1 MIFIFGDSFADPCDS
16 NYDYLWY
23 KNLSSEKRI
32 NYGKSATG
40 PIYTMGKVYDCIES
54 KMINDGDKM
63 VVMLSDP
70 KREEH
75 YDGMHGRMCLANY
88 LYFLK
93 TYSEKFKV
101 RTIAFTCFAKML
113 DRKMVEGISSEYFR
127 FVKDSLSW
135 VSANE
140 IGEEIPERD
149 MRSNHFMKKNHLV
162 LAGII
167 RNHFY
172 DQKNDE
178 RWDMKTNTFYPSSEF
193 IYDA

>member
-1 MIFIFGDSFADPCDS
+1 MIWIFGDSYADPCDS
-16 NYDYLWY
+16 DVDYLWY
-23 KNLSSEKRI
+23 KNLNDETT
-32 NYGKSATG
+32 NFGKSATG
-40 PIYTMGKVYDCIES
+40 PIYTMSKVYSCIT
-54 KMINDGDKM
+54 NDTIQRGDKM

-113 DRKMVEGISSEYFR
+113 DRKMVEGIDSEYFR

-135 VSANE
+135 VSADE
-140 IGEEIPERD
+140 TGEKIPERD
-149 MRSNHFMKKNHLV
+149 SRSNHLGEKNHIV

-172 DQKNDE
+172 GE
-178 RWDMKTNTFYPSSEF
+178 TNMENWKQSKQEQEF